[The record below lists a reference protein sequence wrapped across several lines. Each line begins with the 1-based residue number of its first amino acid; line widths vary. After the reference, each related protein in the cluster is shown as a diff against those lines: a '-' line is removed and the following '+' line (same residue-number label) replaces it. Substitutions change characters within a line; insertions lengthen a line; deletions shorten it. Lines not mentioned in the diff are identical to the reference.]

1 MDLADRIVAAGLEG
15 ERVRAEVVE
24 GGEVVEVDGLL
35 GRFLQPSGARV
46 ERHAGGP

>member
-24 GGEVVEVDGLL
+24 GGDCLL
-35 GRFLQPSGARV
+35 YTISEPTRRS
-46 ERHAGGP
+46 